1 MTGHNDVWDA
11 LYEAWSSGETSGPA
25 TVVRTFGSAPRPVGS
40 SILNGRPQRA
50 MYGISDDDAFGV
62 GLTRGGTL
70 EVFVE
75 PVNTRTFPELAE

>member
-1 MTGHNDVWDA
+1 MT
-11 LYEAWSSGETSGPA
+11 
-25 TVVRTFGSAPRPVGS
+25 
-40 SILNGRPQRA
+40 
-50 MYGISDDDAFGV
+50 DAFGV